1 MIFIANNLHWSLL
14 CDDPFKP
21 LLPPSPPSSPSL
33 PPSSKQQKEKKAAKI
48 SEISDPILLDRYIAI
63 ADYDKVKKNEC
74 NLKAGQTV
82 EVIDKN
88 QNGERQ
94 FTRVCCALH
103 FSIPQYI
110 TVYHS
115 ISQYTTVHHSI
126 PQYITVHHT
135 MSQYITLCHSI
146 LQCIIVYSK
155 TSPIR
160 VAWDQ
165 GVSVTK
171 KMPITEKYVY
181 CV

>member
-1 MIFIANNLHWSLL
+1 MIFIANNLHQSLL

-115 ISQYTTVHHSI
+115 TSQYTTVYHST
-126 PQYITVHHT
+126 PHYVTVYHT
-135 MSQYITLCHSI
+135 MSQYITVHHSI
-146 LQCIIVYSK
+146 K
-155 TSPIR
+155 
-160 VAWDQ
+160 
-165 GVSVTK
+165 
-171 KMPITEKYVY
+171 
-181 CV
+181 